1 MPEFTPSPRFQQA
14 LQRFDEA
21 NAQDPNLETAEGQ
34 PSPRELLY
42 ARRLSDW
49 VIRLAPDAS
58 EALRLAARCQH
69 LRRWEVP
76 RDTYPTDRAG
86 YLRWRRDLRQFHARL
101 SAEILADVGYDTPL
115 IDRVRSLNLKEN
127 LGQDPELQ
135 ILEDALCL
143 VFLQFQFADLATRT
157 DEQKLVN
164 AVRKSWA
171 KMSAAGHAA
180 ALSLSYGPT
189 EQRILNQALAAPAHP
204 A

>member
-157 DEQKLVN
+157 DEQKMVN

>member
-86 YLRWRRDLRQFHARL
+86 YLRWRRDLRLFHARL

-157 DEQKLVN
+157 DEQKMVN

-189 EQRILNQALAAPAHP
+189 EQRILNQALAAPVHP